1 MKSSDLL
8 PQIQAF
14 HIMVKIHHHHHENQC
29 RNKINNLPLVGNPP
43 TNNLRESNSV
53 GGVRFHRFSSGD
65 GTALVAAIL
74 LGAEGGGASINGP
87 PTTATGTLA
96 AIAVGAAAVG
106 AGCCS
111 RAEEIVRGLQGARGG
126 GVGPFTEPPARTR
139 GSSTM
144 PCCGLDVMLDGGAS
158 MLSAAAAVMS
168 NNFISAEDKIIGVI
182 MRAAT
187 APLST
192 ATVKCKGS
200 RLLFL
205 GGVAWCW
212 EWNSHGGTLLA
223 F

>member
-1 MKSSDLL
+1 MKIGAAASTHDA
-8 PQIQAF
+8 I
-14 HIMVKIHHHHHENQC
+14 KIN
-29 RNKINNLPLVGNPP
+29 NNLPLVGNPP

-74 LGAEGGGASINGP
+74 LLGAEGVVASINGP

-96 AIAVGAAAVG
+96 ATAVGVAVVG

-139 GSSTM
+139 GSSTI

-158 MLSAAAAVMS
+158 IIGFTLLSAAAVIPIL
-168 NNFISAEDKIIGVI
+168 FQQKI
-182 MRAAT
+182 
-187 APLST
+187 
-192 ATVKCKGS
+192 K
-200 RLLFL
+200 
-205 GGVAWCW
+205 
-212 EWNSHGGTLLA
+212 
-223 F
+223 

>member
-8 PQIQAF
+8 PQIMMQTLF
-14 HIMVKIHHHHHENQC
+14 HHQQHHENQC
-29 RNKINNLPLVGNPP
+29 RSVIKINNLPLVGNPP

-65 GTALVAAIL
+65 GTALVAVILL

-96 AIAVGAAAVG
+96 AIAVGVAAAVG

-126 GVGPFTEPPARTR
+126 GVGPFPEPPARTR

-144 PCCGLDVMLDGGAS
+144 PC
-158 MLSAAAAVMS
+158 
-168 NNFISAEDKIIGVI
+168 
-182 MRAAT
+182 
-187 APLST
+187 
-192 ATVKCKGS
+192 
-200 RLLFL
+200 
-205 GGVAWCW
+205 
-212 EWNSHGGTLLA
+212 
-223 F
+223 